1 MSPHKSHYWH
11 NVISTH
17 GLAKT
22 FGRLLGS
29 YLLNSPHSMSKAIK
43 HFIYTLDI
51 LWVQLQDIFLRLDIV
66 SLSTDGSIKK
76 VLYLQN
82 KHSDR
87 SLSPTSRH
95 PSVSVTQAS
104 FMNTQ
109 SISLLLSNN
118 LSRNLTKQHSPT

>member
-11 NVISTH
+11 IVISTH

-22 FGRLLGS
+22 FGSLLGS

-43 HFIYTLDI
+43 HLIYTLDI
-51 LWVQLQDIFLRLDIV
+51 LWVKLQDIFLRLDIV
-66 SLSTDGSIKK
+66 SLSIDGAIKK
-76 VLYLQN
+76 VLYFQN

-87 SLSPTSRH
+87 SFSPRSWH
-95 PSVSVTQAS
+95 LSVSVTQAS

-109 SISLLLSNN
+109 PISLLLSDNS
-118 LSRNLTKQHSPT
+118 SRNPTKQHSTT